1 MTPFVSARSGR
12 SPQGVAEMLSFS
24 TLRLNHPGRLRK
36 CRTELLREAIRIS
49 SVPFFLRVTSKQFCM
64 SPAHSKMM
72 EHMEWVDDS
81 ISLVKA

>member
-12 SPQGVAEMLSFS
+12 SPQGVAAMLSFS

-36 CRTELLREAIRIS
+36 CRTELFRESTRIS
-49 SVPFFLRVTSKQFCM
+49 FVPFVLRVASKQFFM
-64 SPAHSKMM
+64 SPAHSQMM
-72 EHMEWVDDS
+72 KHMKWVDDS